1 MPHLYQPQA
10 AYSTGWKNHFKDGEK
25 CSNQIEQAIYGSRK
39 LFDPIRLISKIF
51 TGLI

>member
-25 CSNQIEQAIYGSRK
+25 WSNQIEQAISGSRK
-39 LFDPIRLISKIF
+39 LFDPSRLSSKRF
-51 TGLI
+51 TCLI